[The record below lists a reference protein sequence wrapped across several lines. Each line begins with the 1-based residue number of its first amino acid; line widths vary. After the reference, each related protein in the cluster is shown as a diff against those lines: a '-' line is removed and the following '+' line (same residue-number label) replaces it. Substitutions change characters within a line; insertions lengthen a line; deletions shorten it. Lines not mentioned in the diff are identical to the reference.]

1 MPCYGRR
8 VKRTWQISN
17 ILALVFALVA
27 NFLTGAQILDLPAI
41 GDISDKYATY
51 LTPAGYAFSIWTPI
65 YVLLVVFAIYQARDI
80 REPRDDNDV
89 PQRLGP
95 LFVIA
100 SICNGLWTFVF
111 VNEWVGL
118 SVVIL
123 LVLTASLYASLWRL
137 GIGAARPTIKD
148 FLMVGLPLMLYT
160 GWVTA
165 ASIVNVAT
173 YLESKDVT
181 VSPLAAIVVIVVLT
195 VALLALLL
203 RRNLREVL
211 ISCAWALIAIAVR
224 QLQESQST
232 SVAVVALVCAGILIV
247 AMLFHLVTRGLAYD
261 GSAGR
266 RSGPALGATG

>member
-1 MPCYGRR
+1 M
-8 VKRTWQISN
+8 KRTWQISN

-27 NFLTGAQILDLPAI
+27 NFLTGAQILDLPPI

-65 YVLLVVFAIYQARDI
+65 YLLLVVFAVHQARDI

-95 LFVIA
+95 LFVVA

-111 VNEWVGL
+111 VNEWIGL
-118 SVVIL
+118 SVAIL

-137 GIGAARPTIKD
+137 GIGTARPTIKD

-181 VSPLAAIVVIVVLT
+181 VSRLAAIVVIVVLT
-195 VALLALLL
+195 VALLSLLL
-203 RRNLREVL
+203 KRNLREVL

-224 QLQESQST
+224 QLQESEST
-232 SVAVVALVCAGILIV
+232 SVAIVALVCAGILIL
-247 AMLFHLVTRGLAYD
+247 AMLFHLISRGLSYD
-261 GSAGR
+261 GSTGT
-266 RSGPALGATG
+266 RSGPAVGATG